1 VYLTE
6 EYIMSVVKQDLT
18 ASEQSMSKA
27 IAQAW
32 LSGVP
37 EGTMIGELPLPA
49 KPDDLTDEQISS
61 CLEGRAEGFPG
72 GTIPAFYSC

>member
-1 VYLTE
+1 
-6 EYIMSVVKQDLT
+6 MSLVQQDLT

-37 EGTMIGELPLPA
+37 EGTMIGDMPLPK
-49 KPDDLTDEQISS
+49 KPDDLTDAQISD
-61 CLEGRAEGFPG
+61 GIVG
-72 GTIPAFYSC
+72 GTEVCPGIIPGCCS

>member
-6 EYIMSVVKQDLT
+6 EYIMSVVQQDLT
-18 ASEQSMSKA
+18 AREQSMSKA

-37 EGTMIGELPLPA
+37 EGTIIGEMPLPQ
-49 KPDDLTDEQISS
+49 KPDDLTDAQISDW
-61 CLEGRAEGFPG
+61 LDRRAEIAPG
-72 GTIPAFYSC
+72 VAPKS

>member
-1 VYLTE
+1 VDLTE
-6 EYIMSVVKQDLT
+6 EYIMSVLEQDLT

-37 EGTMIGELPLPA
+37 EGTMIGEMPLPA
-49 KPDDLTDEQISS
+49 KPDDLTEEQINDFI
-61 CLEGRAEGFPG
+61 EGRAEGFPG
-72 GTIPAFYSC
+72 GIIPASC

>member
-1 VYLTE
+1 
-6 EYIMSVVKQDLT
+6 MSVVQQDLT

-37 EGTMIGELPLPA
+37 EGTMIGDLPLPA
-49 KPDDLTDEQISS
+49 KPDDLTEEQISDW
-61 CLEGRAEGFPG
+61 LERGAEIQPG
-72 GTIPAFYSC
+72 GLFKCTL

>member
-1 VYLTE
+1 
-6 EYIMSVVKQDLT
+6 MSVVQQDLT

-37 EGTMIGELPLPA
+37 EGTTIGDMPLPQ
-49 KPDDLTDEQISS
+49 KPNDLTDEQITDW
-61 CLEGRAEGFPG
+61 LEGRAEIAPSLA
-72 GTIPAFYSC
+72 PKC

>member
-1 VYLTE
+1 
-6 EYIMSVVKQDLT
+6 MSVVQQDLT

-37 EGTMIGELPLPA
+37 EGTTIGDMPLPA
-49 KPDDLTDEQISS
+49 KPDDLTDEQISDW
-61 CLEGRAEGFPG
+61 LEGRAEEFPG
-72 GTIPAFYSC
+72 GIIPASCC

>member
-1 VYLTE
+1 
-6 EYIMSVVKQDLT
+6 MSVVQQDLT

-37 EGTMIGELPLPA
+37 EGTMIGDLPLPK
-49 KPDDLTDEQISS
+49 KPDDLTDAQISDWS
-61 CLEGRAEGFPG
+61 QGRAEEFAG
-72 GTIPAFYSC
+72 GIIPICCC

>member
-1 VYLTE
+1 
-6 EYIMSVVKQDLT
+6 MSVLEQDLM

-37 EGTMIGELPLPA
+37 EGTMIGDMPLPK
-49 KPDDLTDEQISS
+49 KPDDLTDESINDFI
-61 CLEGRAEGFPG
+61 EGRTEGLPPLAKSG
-72 GTIPAFYSC
+72 C